1 MIKKGKSRMS
11 KAVSAMNGASF
22 AGLAKVTETGLG
34 GMITLRGDF
43 ASAKFQTAVKAA
55 TGTQAPAPRK
65 IAFGDRGAAAWMS
78 PDELLLL
85 VDYDSADAVVVKLS
99 EDLAAEHH
107 MAVNVS
113 DARACFAVSGDAARE
128 VIAKVAPVDLEA
140 GQFEAGDFRRTR
152 FAQVAGAFWLDEAG
166 AFHIVCFRSVA
177 VYMYDLLCTAAHPQ
191 SKVGVYA

>member
-1 MIKKGKSRMS
+1 MS

-43 ASAKFQTAVKAA
+43 ASAKFQTALKAA
-55 TGTQAPAPRK
+55 TGTQVPATRK

-85 VDYDSADAVVVKLS
+85 VDYDSADAVVAKLS

-152 FAQVAGAFWLDEAG
+152 FAQVAGAFWLDDAG

-191 SKVGVYA
+191 SKVGIYA

>member
-1 MIKKGKSRMS
+1 MS

-22 AGLAKVTETGLG
+22 AGLAKVEETGLG

-43 ASAKFQTAVKAA
+43 ASAAFKAAVKAA
-55 TGTQAPAPRK
+55 IGCDVPAVRK
-65 IAFGDRGAAAWMS
+65 IAFGEQGAAAWMS

-85 VDYDSADAVVVKLS
+85 VDYDTAEAVVAQLS
-99 EDLAAEHH
+99 DALAGEHH

-113 DARACFAVSGDAARE
+113 DARACFAVSGEGARE
-128 VIAKVAPVDLEA
+128 VIAKVAPVDLDA

-152 FAQVAGAFWLDEAG
+152 FAQVAGAFWRDEADV
-166 AFHIVCFRSVA
+166 FHIVCFRSVA
-177 VYMYDLLCTAAHPQ
+177 VYMFNLLSTAAHPQ

>member
-1 MIKKGKSRMS
+1 MS

-55 TGTQAPAPRK
+55 TGTQVPATRK

-85 VDYDSADAVVVKLS
+85 VDYDSADAVVAKLS
-99 EDLAAEHH
+99 EDLAGHGRGEIDELSACQPCPLGVRAGLAE
-107 MAVNVS
+107 
-113 DARACFAVSGDAARE
+113 
-128 VIAKVAPVDLEA
+128 P
-140 GQFEAGDFRRTR
+140 
-152 FAQVAGAFWLDEAG
+152 
-166 AFHIVCFRSVA
+166 
-177 VYMYDLLCTAAHPQ
+177 
-191 SKVGVYA
+191 